1 MCWNDLAK
9 KAWASNMT
17 HGSHKWQHL
26 KHHFASNFGQHIVE
40 SWDLTITRAGAQ
52 WGLKPGGPAAARLLI
67 NQLSP
72 PAEIWRSPHRVLP
85 IGRLLPDLRSNHLSF
100 LHLLQ
105 VTFPDPK
112 TSHGHNVVTRCCRLQ
127 GDWFLLLA
135 SKSICRICGTLRSV
149 TEIIWSSGQSAEAYM
164 DFGGWQQV
172 FEASM
177 ANWRR
182 VKVEE
187 KQRRGWWTSSW
198 AGPGVAKGDWWNK
211 NFQTFLNLSFWNNVQ
226 SFTNSFCSFEPA
238 LWCQRGDGM

>member
-1 MCWNDLAK
+1 MRVK
-9 KAWASNMT
+9 
-17 HGSHKWQHL
+17 
-26 KHHFASNFGQHIVE
+26 
-40 SWDLTITRAGAQ
+40 TR
-52 WGLKPGGPAAARLLI
+52 WSCCCSPI
-67 NQLSP
+67 NQSIIASSRDLEVATQGPSYWSPSAWFEIQSSLLSP
-72 PAEIWRSPHRVLP
+72 
-85 IGRLLPDLRSNHLSF
+85 F
-100 LHLLQ
+100 

-112 TSHGHNVVTRCCRLQ
+112 TSHGHNVVTRCCRLP

-238 LWCQRGDGM
+238 LWCQRGDGMYNFFI

>member
-1 MCWNDLAK
+1 MRVK
-9 KAWASNMT
+9 
-17 HGSHKWQHL
+17 
-26 KHHFASNFGQHIVE
+26 
-40 SWDLTITRAGAQ
+40 TR
-52 WGLKPGGPAAARLLI
+52 WSCCCSPI
-67 NQLSP
+67 NQSIIASSRDLEVATQGPSYWSPSAWFEIQSSLLSP
-72 PAEIWRSPHRVLP
+72 
-85 IGRLLPDLRSNHLSF
+85 F
-100 LHLLQ
+100 

-149 TEIIWSSGQSAEAYM
+149 DEITWSSGQSAEAYIG
-164 DFGGWQQV
+164 FWGWQQV

>member
-17 HGSHKWQHL
+17 HGSHKWQNL
-26 KHHFASNFGQHIVE
+26 KHHLASNFGQHTVG

-67 NQLSP
+67 NQLLP
-72 PAEIWRSPHRVLP
+72 LAEIWRSTHSVLP
-85 IGRLLPDLRSNHLSF
+85 IGRLLPDLRSNHLS
-100 LHLLQ
+100 
-105 VTFPDPK
+105 
-112 TSHGHNVVTRCCRLQ
+112 C
-127 GDWFLLLA
+127 LLLLLFQIRKPHTATTWSQDVACSRVIDSCCWLQRA
-135 SKSICRICGTLRSV
+135 SAAFVGGWGGRN
-149 TEIIWSSGQSAEAYM
+149 EIIRSSGQSAEAYM